1 LELIRATVLLGA
13 LVAALGAA
21 AALAD
26 GDPASD
32 VLYARNVFLPFPA
45 PRADA
50 AAAIQTQVDAV
61 YQHGYRIKVAVIASP
76 NDLGAVPSLFGKPA
90 DYAHFLGAEIRTFFI
105 GPLLVVM
112 PAGFGIYDGGR
123 STSAEEQ
130 VLKSLQVTGQSAD
143 DLTSSA
149 TTAVGRLLG
158 AGVLHSKDILAPL
171 AFALPSLGKRG
182 RRTALKYLAFDD
194 SGRVGVVIQVFA
206 GRLALATFRLPLRS
220 GSPTQT
226 SYVAWRVPL
235 SPPSPQL
242 QFCVTATDP
251 SGNRSRRKL
260 RADQGR
266 LARRKSPGPAASRA
280 PVVRFPGNA

>member
-50 AAAIQTQVDAV
+50 AAAIQAQVDAV
-61 YQHGYRIKVAVIASP
+61 YRHGDRIKVAVIADP

-123 STSAEEQ
+123 STAAEEQ
-130 VLKSLQVTGQSAD
+130 VLKGLQVTGQSAD

-149 TTAVGRLLG
+149 TTAVGRLVG
-158 AGVLHSKDILAPL
+158 AGALHSKDILAPL
-171 AFALPSLGKRG
+171 AFALPSDGKRG
-182 RRTALKYLAFDD
+182 QRTALKYFAFDD
-194 SGRVGVVIQVFA
+194 SGRVGVVIEIVA
-206 GRLALATFRLPLRS
+206 GRRALATFRLPLRS

-226 SYVAWRVPL
+226 SYVVWRVPL
-235 SPPSPQL
+235 RPPSPQL

-251 SGNRSRRKL
+251 SGNHSRR
-260 RADQGR
+260 
-266 LARRKSPGPAASRA
+266 SCA
-280 PVVRFPGNA
+280 PIKAV